1 MLPSSIATMT
11 HTHIAF
17 LTASDK
23 VFPTSGIPV
32 AVKRRRVPTE
42 ELENIPRWLA
52 WKTQAMCGA
61 YAPNNKNLHGSH
73 TYRRS

>member
-1 MLPSSIATMT
+1 MT

-23 VFPTSGIPV
+23 MSPTSGIPV

-42 ELENIPRWLA
+42 ELEKLPRWLA
-52 WKTQAMCGA
+52 WKTQAMSEA
-61 YAPNNKNLHGSH
+61 NAPNNKNLHGSN